1 LEKPLQHRDL
11 KLTRKTEFKGDHG
24 KGNELENMHLGRLRL
39 RQQQAA
45 NSPKNGEEKKTRKYF
60 NLTRQ
65 NTGRA
70 WRLIRNVRREF

>member
-1 LEKPLQHRDL
+1 L

-70 WRLIRNVRREF
+70 WRLIRNVSRGF